1 MNLNYKKYYDNHK
14 NLNKFDIYNRVKY
27 DKYDNLILLKYWIIG
42 FIIITLLYFLSCYC
56 CGDETIY
63 IKRFS
68 PIHKQ
73 VLREL
78 TPAYPPPLVNFL

>member
-1 MNLNYKKYYDNHK
+1 MNLNYKNYYDNNKKLNIYK
-14 NLNKFDIYNRVKY
+14 NYKY
-27 DKYDNLILLKYWIIG
+27 DKYDNIILLKYWIIG

-73 VLREL
+73 ILRDI

>member
-1 MNLNYKKYYDNHK
+1 MNLNYKNYYDNNKKLNIYK
-14 NLNKFDIYNRVKY
+14 NYKY
-27 DKYDNLILLKYWIIG
+27 DKYDNIILLKYWIIG

-73 VLREL
+73 ILRDI
-78 TPAYPPPLVNFL
+78 TPAYPPPLVNCL